1 MVNYTFEV
9 ATNVNLVKALS
20 KTPVTIHFS
29 GHGVRNSME
38 FLGNDFTFFKHSGD
52 ILLLEDETGIS
63 EYLFEKTLKDY
74 IKNCT

>member
-1 MVNYTFEV
+1 
-9 ATNVNLVKALS
+9 
-20 KTPVTIHFS
+20 
-29 GHGVRNSME
+29 ME